1 MRMIDQIAEA
11 IGNVYI
17 FCRYNDFTEDRVKGL
32 PVEICKYGDG
42 EKDEIIVIKRFSSDA
57 DMQNALE
64 MVKNQERA
72 MAALEAM
79 KEPSD
84 AMISEGE
91 DVPIGAFY
99 LGRNNAKNVFAAMI
113 DAALN
118 E

>member
-11 IGNVYI
+11 IGNVYV

-72 MAALEAM
+72 KAALLSLRHPNALM
-79 KEPSD
+79 VKQGDKSF
-84 AMISEGE
+84 ISGE
-91 DVPIGAFY
+91 DVYF
-99 LGRNNAKNVFAAMI
+99 LFRSMI
-113 DAALN
+113 DAAMD